1 VFALTDFEVVIFWAM
16 ALPVKA
22 DVDAAT
28 DMVER
33 SCAMRSAGRAGR
45 ARDRIEVAADSR
57 SLGGGGGGP
66 PPPGASQDS
75 TCRVFD
81 TNVTTL
87 GATRTI
93 IRAYRPDLDLD
104 LDLDLDPRTRA

>member
-1 VFALTDFEVVIFWAM
+1 MFALTDFEVVIFWAM

-57 SLGGGGGGP
+57 SLGGGRV
-66 PPPGASQDS
+66 GASQDS

>member
-1 VFALTDFEVVIFWAM
+1 M

-57 SLGGGGGGP
+57 SLGGGGGRRESG
-66 PPPGASQDS
+66 
-75 TCRVFD
+75 FD
-81 TNVTTL
+81 V
-87 GATRTI
+87 
-93 IRAYRPDLDLD
+93 
-104 LDLDLDPRTRA
+104 

>member
-57 SLGGGGGGP
+57 SLGGGGGGGV
-66 PPPGASQDS
+66 GASQDS